1 MTNLTIDTLL
11 ALSADAVPGQVRESF
26 TASLQRA
33 PSVHGTF
40 FSSAGPAPRDPPA
53 DIGWLD
59 GVASAL
65 VCSAIARSSLYE
77 FSRTVYRERADA
89 YWQGELAGAN
99 GLAVSQRLYGRLFP
113 MWCRDGHGTSFY
125 DFLLDNPGGW
135 GDQLARTVTQNT
147 YINVELNKLVAIDPN
162 WLSKVNLV
170 YYKLHHLDPAQ
181 EQRVV
186 AAWTAAYPEAI
197 EQWSTYNHLAGMFQ
211 PDAWIGPVNAAISV
225 GTNVDHPMGDHFT
238 ITDYGVAVVAFLS
251 NTASNLNL
259 KSGAPPKN
267 RIYP

>member
-40 FSSAGPAPRDPPA
+40 FSSAGPAPQDPPA

-125 DFLLDNPGGW
+125 DFLNLHLRRRSDIRPVVTERRTSRRSVSASSTVRLGHALGNQSSPSPSHL
-135 GDQLARTVTQNT
+135 GDQPGNDDS
-147 YINVELNKLVAIDPN
+147 Y
-162 WLSKVNLV
+162 
-170 YYKLHHLDPAQ
+170 
-181 EQRVV
+181 
-186 AAWTAAYPEAI
+186 
-197 EQWSTYNHLAGMFQ
+197 
-211 PDAWIGPVNAAISV
+211 
-225 GTNVDHPMGDHFT
+225 
-238 ITDYGVAVVAFLS
+238 
-251 NTASNLNL
+251 
-259 KSGAPPKN
+259 
-267 RIYP
+267 